1 MGRSVFGADELV
13 FNGLLTLDAY
23 LGRSRVNRV
32 LSRVRERNLE
42 RLLARARSTGKE
54 RSELEPE
61 VPVRSD
67 LSPEEFQREFL
78 NCSRPVVMKGLA
90 KGFPAIGRWSPEFF
104 RDHYGDF
111 RIEAV
116 DGQGW
121 AVEDDEHGTADV
133 SVRQMTLADQVTSM
147 LSGGSDYVSFLTELF
162 TRNPELALDVD
173 VPRLGEFVRPRRW
186 TPSPIF
192 KFFMG
197 AGGTSTQWHCAELQ
211 NLFVQIHG
219 TKEWWMCSPDYTPCL
234 DPRVVSLSQQ
244 YCHGM
249 VDFRKPDLNRYPL
262 YEFAPQR
269 RVLLEPGDVL
279 YVPPFWWHCV
289 YNPEVSIG
297 LAVWWINLLPAMRS
311 HFTLFWLTV
320 MSPQHLVRQI
330 KERIQGKDHRTAV
343 TATSIFR
350 PHG

>member
-1 MGRSVFGADELV
+1 MGRDAFGTEEWL
-13 FNGLLTLDAY
+13 FNGLMTLDAY

-32 LSRVRERNLE
+32 FKGLRQKNLARLLE
-42 RLLARARSTGKE
+42 RAEAHQADFQDAQ
-54 RSELEPE
+54 PE
-61 VPVRSD
+61 IPVRSD
-67 LSPEEFQREFL
+67 VSPEEFHRDFL
-78 NCSRPVVMKGLA
+78 SKSRPVVL
-90 KGFPAIGRWSPEFF
+90 KGFAKDFKAVGSWSPEFF
-104 RDHYGDF
+104 RDQFGDF

-133 SVRQMTLADQVTSM
+133 SVRQMTLGEQVTSM
-147 LSGGSDYVSFLTELF
+147 LNGGSDYVSFLTELF
-162 TRNPELALDVD
+162 TQNPQLGDDINVPELAKFVD
-173 VPRLGEFVRPRRW
+173 VPRW

-211 NLFVQIHG
+211 NLFVQIYG

-249 VDFRKPDLNRYPL
+249 VDFRKPDLERYPL
-262 YEFAPQR
+262 YRFAPQR

-320 MSPQHLVRQI
+320 MSPQHLYRQI
-330 KERIQGKDHRTAV
+330 KERLQGLDHRTAV